1 MSGDHLS
8 HIDAAS
14 WPGVA
19 AVPAPPLIRLKARA
33 AEAGFAR
40 AERELSAHDAAA
52 LRPARV
58 MMWGYR
64 RILDHMLR
72 RGWEGERPRARLS
85 APEKLRMAAFAV
97 TGR

>member
-1 MSGDHLS
+1 
-8 HIDAAS
+8 
-14 WPGVA
+14 
-19 AVPAPPLIRLKARA
+19 
-33 AEAGFAR
+33 
-40 AERELSAHDAAA
+40 
-52 LRPARV
+52 